1 MAISSIGLIDI
12 VPSITKHADYL
23 HTRLRKTD
31 MREIWLHEADP
42 SEALHCPLQY
52 NHKTMTAL
60 INGKPLCMFGT
71 VGIDDTNDAIVWAL
85 GSDLINKHKKS
96 FYKASLKVVHMLQ
109 GDYKTIWNIVPYD
122 HLETISWLQKLGFT
136 VAEEYISL
144 KNIPMLY
151 FSRCN
156 KEKSMTTV
164 H

>member
-1 MAISSIGLIDI
+1 MGINNIGPIEI
-12 VPSITKHADYL
+12 VPSITEHADYL

-42 SEALHCPLQY
+42 SEALHCPLQH

-71 VGIDDTNDAIVWAL
+71 VAIEGTNDAIVWAL
-85 GSDLINKHKKS
+85 GSNLINEHKKS
-96 FYKASLKVVHMLQ
+96 FYKASLKVVHILQ
-109 GDYKTIWNIVPYD
+109 GEYETIWNIVPFD
-122 HLETISWLQKLGFT
+122 HTETISWLKKLGFNIQ
-136 VAEEYISL
+136 EEYISL
-144 KNIPMLY
+144 KNVPMLY

-156 KEKSMTTV
+156 NRKSMTTV